1 MMEGVRGKAVIT
13 YLTARMQPISALVDR
28 MSREFRLPV
37 ADKTGLTAK
46 YDFTLEYSR
55 EIPSASANGPADP
68 PVAPSLSIALQ
79 QQLGLQLVAKK
90 LPFDV
95 IVVDSADK
103 LPTEN

>member
-1 MMEGVRGKAVIT
+1 MVRT
-13 YLTARMQPISALVDR
+13 PDEPPIV
-28 MSREFRLPV
+28 
-37 ADKTGLTAK
+37 DKTGLTAK
-46 YDFTLEYSR
+46 YDFTLEFTRKFRVPLRS
-55 EIPSASANGPADP
+55 GPADP

-95 IVVDSADK
+95 MVVDSVDK